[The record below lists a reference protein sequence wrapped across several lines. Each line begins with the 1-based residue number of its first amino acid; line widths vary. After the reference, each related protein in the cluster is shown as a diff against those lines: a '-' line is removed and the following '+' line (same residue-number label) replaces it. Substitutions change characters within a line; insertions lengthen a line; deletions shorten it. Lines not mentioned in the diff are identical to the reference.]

1 VFKFLNILRNL
12 AVENTKEILRGLR
25 ISVLE
30 GALAHVFANLTGN
43 IFLPAFALFLG
54 ANAFQ
59 IGLLASAQFFA
70 TLAQFPGAILVDR
83 FTHRKRI
90 AIYFAFLARALW
102 LPLIVYGLFNSSDA
116 GHEHILNLL
125 ILIVIIY
132 HILASISGVS
142 WLSWMSVMVP
152 EEIRGRF
159 FGFRNSIL
167 GIVTILVTLAG
178 GYFLDWFQKKIP
190 DVSYINSFFILF
202 SIAVVAGL
210 ISAIF
215 LTRQFEPV
223 RQEPFKG
230 HYLRYLTEPLQNRNF
245 RFLLLFALFWSF
257 AVNFAA
263 PFYVVYMLKDLAMTY
278 TLISILVVVSAV
290 ADLTGMGIWGHYSDQ
305 LGNRAIMVITASMA
319 ALLPFLWIFTSGHP
333 LSVYLF
339 IPILHLLGGFVV
351 SGYNLTSVN
360 LIFRSAPR
368 QNNTIYFAFWATS
381 NGVMAGF
388 GALAGG
394 YTANNITFPFLGFDP
409 GSVFK
414 VIFLFS
420 SIMRVLSLIF
430 LLKVKEEKSQPLLRV
445 IRILRNVRS
454 WASMMGYHP
463 VLQFFLPA
471 RNGQK
476 KQSPYWPIWK
486 RNIHDDIE

>member
-1 VFKFLNILRNL
+1 
-12 AVENTKEILRGLR
+12 VENIQKVINGMR
-25 ISVLE
+25 ISVIE

-43 IFLPAFALFLG
+43 IFLPAFALYLG

-70 TLAQFPGAILVDR
+70 TLAQLPGAILVDR

-90 AIYFAFLARALW
+90 SVYFSFIARALW
-102 LPLIVYGLFNSSDA
+102 LPLIVYGLLKTSDA
-116 GHEHILNLL
+116 GQEHTLNLL
-125 ILIVIIY
+125 ILIVIVY
-132 HILASISGVS
+132 YILASISGVS
-142 WLSWMSVMVP
+142 WLSWMSAMVP

-167 GIVTILVTLAG
+167 GFMTIFVTLMG
-178 GYFLDWFQKKIP
+178 GHFLDWYRNNLP
-190 DVSYINSFFILF
+190 NLPYINSFYILF
-202 SIAVVAGL
+202 SIAVIAGL
-210 ISAIF
+210 ISS
-215 LTRQFEPV
+215 LLLSRQTEPV

-230 HYLRYLTEPLQNRNF
+230 HFFRYMIEPLRNRNF
-245 RFLLLFALFWSF
+245 RYLLLFALFWSF

-263 PFYVVYMLKDLAMTY
+263 PFYIVYMLKDLSMTY
-278 TLISILVVVSAV
+278 TLISSLVVISAV

-305 LGNRAIMVITASMA
+305 LGNRPIMIITASMA
-319 ALLPFLWIFTSGHP
+319 ALMPFFWIFTTAHP
-333 LSVYLF
+333 LSIYLL
-339 IPILHLLGGFVV
+339 IPFLHLLGGFVV

-360 LIFRSAPR
+360 LIFRSAPS
-368 QNNTIYFAFWATS
+368 QGNSIYFAFWASS

-394 YTANNITFPFLGFDP
+394 YAANNITFPFLGFNP

-420 SIMRVLSLIF
+420 TIMRVLSLIF
-430 LLKVKEEKSQPLLRV
+430 LLKVKEEKGKPILHV

-454 WASMMGYHP
+454 WASMMGFHP

-471 RNGQK
+471 RSEQK
-476 KQSPYWPIWK
+476 KDSPYWPIWRRK
-486 RNIHDDIE
+486 HN